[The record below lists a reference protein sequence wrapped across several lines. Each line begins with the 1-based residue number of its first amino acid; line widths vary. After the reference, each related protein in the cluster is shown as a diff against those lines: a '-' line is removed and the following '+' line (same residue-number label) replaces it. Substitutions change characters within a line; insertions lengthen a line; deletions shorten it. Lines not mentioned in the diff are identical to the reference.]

1 MGMGRESV
9 YRKIAVTQR
18 PTFKKDMVEMIVS
31 LFIMSFGVVLS
42 VKADL
47 GASPIASL
55 PNVISLASGMSLG
68 TTVLITSTV
77 CVILQWVLIRDR
89 KKILL
94 TLTQIPFTIVFSVF
108 VDMIEVAVEPWH
120 VAGLLEQWVL
130 VIVSCAVIG
139 FGIVLEI
146 DANISMLADDGLV
159 LAIHR
164 VTKVRLD
171 KVMMIFDVCF
181 VALAF
186 ILSYAVFQDFL
197 GVGLGTIF
205 SGVALG
211 VFVKIFTKVV
221 KGYIRKD
228 GSIGT

>member
-68 TTVLITSTV
+68 TTVLITYTV

-108 VDMIEVAVEPWH
+108 VDMIEVAVEPWPVSYTH
-120 VAGLLEQWVL
+120 LTLPTKR
-130 VIVSCAVIG
+130 IV
-139 FGIVLEI
+139 
-146 DANISMLADDGLV
+146 
-159 LAIHR
+159 
-164 VTKVRLD
+164 
-171 KVMMIFDVCF
+171 
-181 VALAF
+181 
-186 ILSYAVFQDFL
+186 
-197 GVGLGTIF
+197 
-205 SGVALG
+205 
-211 VFVKIFTKVV
+211 
-221 KGYIRKD
+221 
-228 GSIGT
+228 